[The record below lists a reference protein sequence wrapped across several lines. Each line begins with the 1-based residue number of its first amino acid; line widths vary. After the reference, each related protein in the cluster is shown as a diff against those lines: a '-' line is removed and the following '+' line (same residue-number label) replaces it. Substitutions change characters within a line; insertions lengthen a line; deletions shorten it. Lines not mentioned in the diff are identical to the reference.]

1 MKTWKVAAN
10 GIEGNMNRTREE
22 VCETAA
28 KKLIEAVGKVSNT
41 RALVGLDGFVN
52 EIIAVVNKRFDDG
65 RFEPIRTIAAF
76 GAKIVAAS
84 GESSN
89 YELVVT
95 RRKLGGNGPIM
106 ANALA
111 RIGFD
116 VSYVGNLGGRLW
128 TRCFTSSL
136 AAPRSSASPSRAKR
150 TPWSSRTAS

>member
-1 MKTWKVAAN
+1 
-10 GIEGNMNRTREE
+10 MNRTREE
-22 VCETAA
+22 VCESTA
-28 KKLIEAVGKVSNT
+28 KKLIEAVGEVSNT
-41 RALVGLDGFVN
+41 RALVGLDGFVD
-52 EIIAVVNKRFDDG
+52 EIIAVVDKRFDDG

-95 RRKLGGNGPIM
+95 QRKLGGNGPIM

-111 RIGFD
+111 RIG
-116 VSYVGNLGGRLW
+116 LRRLLCRQPRRTRLW
-128 TRCFTSSL
+128 TRSSTSSL
-136 AAPRSSASPSRAKR
+136 DAPRSSASPSRAKP